1 MSTISSSKGAPDD
14 EASVVSLTL
23 AQLNKAVGSF
33 CARVK
38 AIPEGSPTE
47 VNAPLFRRWREQAR
61 ADVVSL
67 DRS

>member
-1 MSTISSSKGAPDD
+1 MSTVSSSKGAPNN
-14 EASVVSLTL
+14 EVSVVSLTL

-67 DRS
+67 DRL

>member
-1 MSTISSSKGAPDD
+1 MSTVSSSKGAPDD
-14 EASVVSLTL
+14 KASIVLLTL

-47 VNAPLFRRWREQAR
+47 VNAPLFRRWREQAQ

-67 DRS
+67 DQS